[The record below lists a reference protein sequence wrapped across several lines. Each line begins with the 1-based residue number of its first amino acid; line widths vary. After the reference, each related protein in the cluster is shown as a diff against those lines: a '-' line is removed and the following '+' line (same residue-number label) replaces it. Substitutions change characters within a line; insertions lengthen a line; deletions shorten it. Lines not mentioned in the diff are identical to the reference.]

1 MLPLISIH
9 PVILLD
15 YSPIVTI
22 GGFVVRLDTIAL
34 AVVIF
39 ASLVVAAR
47 IAQRTPVDVTRSPD
61 DAGDDLDQDAPN
73 HLRADDLLYVAVA
86 AVPGA
91 VIGGRL
97 GYALLHLDFYQANA
111 AALLDPSQGGL
122 SLSLAIV
129 GGFLTASIVAG
140 LLGAPIGRWMHAL
153 VLPVLL
159 ALAVGKVAMAFGGS
173 GQGLEWDGQ
182 WATAYLGPGPWGS
195 PSPEIPAHPAQLY
208 EALASAGVLLLMAI
222 LLARGAFARRT
233 GAAFLLGI
241 ALWAVARAAVASTWR
256 DPAVLGPLGM
266 EQVVCLVIATVAV
279 VLLAVEAA
287 RRRRGG
293 GAAGERRESA
303 GSSSE
308 GEPAW
313 PEPSSRPRI

>member
-1 MLPLISIH
+1 MLPLVPFH
-9 PVILLD
+9 PFIPLA

-22 GGFVVRLDTIAL
+22 AGFAVRLDTIAL

-61 DAGDDLDQDAPN
+61 DAGDEPDQDAPN
-73 HLRADDLLYVAVA
+73 HLRPDDLLYVAVA

-97 GYALLHLDFYQANA
+97 GYALLHLDYYQANP

-122 SLSLAIV
+122 SLSLAVV
-129 GGFLTASIVAG
+129 GGLVTASIVAG

-153 VLPVLL
+153 VLPLLL
-159 ALAVGKVAMAFGGS
+159 ALAAGKVAMALGGS

-208 EALASAGVLLLMAI
+208 EALATTGVLLLMMI

-241 ALWAVARAAVASTWR
+241 ALWAIARAAVASTWR
-256 DPAVLGPLGM
+256 DPSVLGRLGM
-266 EQVVCLVIATVAV
+266 EQVVSLVIATVAI

-287 RRRRGG
+287 SRRRGG
-293 GAAGERRESA
+293 GAATDGLGTA
-303 GSSSE
+303 GPSGE

-313 PEPSSRPRI
+313 PKPSSRPRI